1 MVHGR
6 DSPQCTILGGLIDL
20 DSLRNL
26 HRGVTSLQS
35 TVLVKPGGQGEITMP
50 AYVIVDIK
58 VTDPVGYEEYK
69 KLAPP
74 IVAAFGGKYL
84 ARGGKTET
92 LEGDWSPNR
101 LVILEFESAER
112 AKAWLNS
119 PEYRAPRQLRH
130 RTTKTNMVV
139 VEGV

>member
-1 MVHGR
+1 MA
-6 DSPQCTILGGLIDL
+6 
-20 DSLRNL
+20 
-26 HRGVTSLQS
+26 
-35 TVLVKPGGQGEITMP
+35 
-50 AYVIVDIK
+50 AYVIVDIA
-58 VTDPVGYEEYK
+58 VTDSVGYEEYR

-74 IVAAFGGKYL
+74 IVAAYGGRYL

-92 LEGDWSPNR
+92 LEGDWSPKR

-112 AKAWLNS
+112 AKAWLNW
-119 PEYRAPRQLRH
+119 PEYRAPRQLRN